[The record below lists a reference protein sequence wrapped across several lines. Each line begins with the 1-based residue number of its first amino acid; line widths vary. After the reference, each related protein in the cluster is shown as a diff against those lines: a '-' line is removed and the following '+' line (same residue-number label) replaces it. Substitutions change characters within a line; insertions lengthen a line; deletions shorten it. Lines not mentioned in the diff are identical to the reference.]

1 MAPIRIAVIGVGKIA
16 RDEHLPS
23 IGRDP
28 RFALAA
34 LVSGSGAGVPGVPTF
49 RDAAEL
55 YAAGPAIDAVAICTP
70 PSARTEL
77 VRQAIDAGVDVL
89 MEKPP
94 TPTVGELRDLAAHA
108 EARGRVLFTTWHSQY
123 NAAVEALRDRLAG
136 RKLRRLA
143 ITWHEDVRRWHPGQA
158 WIWEAAG
165 FGVFDPGINAL
176 SILTRVMP
184 EPAFVRSA
192 RLLTPSNRAMPI
204 AAEIAFT
211 SRALAEGG
219 ALTASFDWRQAGEQ
233 TWEIAADLEGG
244 SGHGTGDVTE
254 LRLTSGGTTLAV
266 DGATVE
272 DAPRHEYDRIYA
284 RFADLV
290 TSRTSHVDPAPFELV
305 ADAFLVGRREDVEP
319 FED

>member
-23 IGRDP
+23 IARDS
-28 RFALAA
+28 RFELAA
-34 LVSGSGAGVPGVPTF
+34 LVSGSGAQAPGVPTF

-55 YAAGPAIDAVAICTP
+55 YAALPDLDAVAICTP
-70 PSARTEL
+70 PSARPAL
-77 VRQAIDAGVDVL
+77 VREAIDAGVDVL

-108 EARGRVLFTTWHSQY
+108 GAAARVLFTTWHSQY
-123 NAAVEALRDRLAG
+123 NAAVEALRNRLAG
-136 RKLRRLA
+136 RTLKRLA
-143 ITWHEDVRRWHPGQA
+143 ITWKEDVRRWHPNQD
-158 WIWEAAG
+158 WIWETAG

-176 SILTRVMP
+176 SILTRVLP

-211 SRALAEGG
+211 SRALADGG
-219 ALTASFDWRQAGEQ
+219 EMTAVFDWRQTGDQ
-233 TWEIAADLEGG
+233 TWEIAADLAD
-244 SGHGTGDVTE
+244 GTA
-254 LRLTSGGTTLAV
+254 LRLTGGGTTLAV
-266 DGATVE
+266 DGVTVE

-284 RFADLV
+284 RFAGLV
-290 TSRTSHVDPAPFELV
+290 ASRDSHIDTAPFELV

>member
-28 RFALAA
+28 RFELAA
-34 LVSGSGAGVPGVPTF
+34 LVSGSGATAPGVPTF

-55 YAAGPAIDAVAICTP
+55 HAALPDLDAVAICTP
-70 PSARTEL
+70 PSARLGL
-77 VRQAIDAGVDVL
+77 VRRAIDAGVDVL

-108 EARGRVLFTTWHSQY
+108 EAAGRVLFTTWHSQY
-123 NAAVEALRDRLAG
+123 NAAVEALRERLAG
-136 RKLRRLA
+136 QKLRRLA
-143 ITWHEDVRRWHPGQA
+143 ITWKEDVRRWHPNQD
-158 WIWEAAG
+158 WIWESAG

-176 SILTRVMP
+176 SILTRILP
-184 EPAFVRSA
+184 EPAFVRAA

-219 ALTASFDWRQAGEQ
+219 EMTAAFDWRQTGEQ
-233 TWEIAADLEGG
+233 TWEIAADLAD
-244 SGHGTGDVTE
+244 GTA
-254 LRLTSGGTTLAV
+254 LRLTGGGTTLTV

-290 TSRTSHVDPAPFELV
+290 ASRRSHVDTAPFELV

-319 FED
+319 FAD

>member
-1 MAPIRIAVIGVGKIA
+1 MAAPIRIAVIGVGKIA

-23 IGRDP
+23 IGRDA
-28 RFALAA
+28 RFELAA
-34 LVSGSGAGVPGVPTF
+34 LVSGSGATAPGVPTF

-55 YAAGPAIDAVAICTP
+55 YAAMPDLDAVAICTP
-70 PSARTEL
+70 PSVRTDL

-108 EARGRVLFTTWHSQY
+108 EGSGRVLFTTWHSQY
-123 NAAVEALRDRLAG
+123 NAAVESLRERLAG
-136 RKLRRLA
+136 QSLKRLA
-143 ITWHEDVRRWHPGQA
+143 ITWKEDVRLWHPKQD
-158 WIWEAAG
+158 WIWETAG

-176 SILTRVMP
+176 SILTRVVP

-192 RLLTPSNRAMPI
+192 RLSTPSNRAMPI

-211 SRALAEGG
+211 SRALARGG
-219 ALTASFDWRQAGEQ
+219 ELTAVFDWRQTGDQ
-233 TWEIAADLEGG
+233 TWEIAVDLAD
-244 SGHGTGDVTE
+244 GTA
-254 LRLTSGGTTLAV
+254 LRLTGGGTTLSV
-266 DGATVE
+266 DGVTVE

-290 TSRTSHVDPAPFELV
+290 AARTSHVDVAPFELV
-305 ADAFLVGRREDVEP
+305 ADAFLVGRREEVEA
-319 FED
+319 FHD

>member
-28 RFALAA
+28 RFELAA
-34 LVSGSGAGVPGVPTF
+34 LVSGSGATAPGVPTF

-55 YAAGPAIDAVAICTP
+55 HAALPDLDAVAICTP
-70 PSARTEL
+70 PSARPGL
-77 VRQAIDAGVDVL
+77 VRRAIDAGADVL

-94 TPTVGELRDLAAHA
+94 TPTVGELRDLASHA
-108 EARGRVLFTTWHSQY
+108 EAAGRVLFTTWHSQY
-123 NAAVEALRDRLAG
+123 NAAVEALRVRLAG
-136 RKLRRLA
+136 RKLKRLA
-143 ITWHEDVRRWHPGQA
+143 ITWKEDVRRWHPNQD

-176 SILTRVMP
+176 SILTRILP
-184 EPAFVRSA
+184 EPAFVRAA

-219 ALTASFDWRQAGEQ
+219 EMTATFDWRQTGEQ
-233 TWEIAADLEGG
+233 TWEIAADLAD
-244 SGHGTGDVTE
+244 GTA
-254 LRLTSGGTTLAV
+254 LRLTGGGTTLTA

-290 TSRTSHVDPAPFELV
+290 ASRTSHVDTAPFELV

>member
-1 MAPIRIAVIGVGKIA
+1 MATPIRIAVIGVGKIA

-28 RFALAA
+28 RFELAA
-34 LVSGSGAGVPGVPTF
+34 LVSGSGATAPGVPTF

-55 YAAGPAIDAVAICTP
+55 YAAVPDLDAVAICTP
-70 PSARTEL
+70 PSARTDL

-108 EARGRVLFTTWHSQY
+108 AAAGRVLFTTWHSQY
-123 NAAVEALRDRLAG
+123 NAAVETLRARLAG
-136 RKLRRLA
+136 QKIRRLA
-143 ITWHEDVRRWHPGQA
+143 ITWKEDVRRWHPGQA
-158 WIWEAAG
+158 WIWDSAG

-176 SILTRVMP
+176 SILTRVLP

-204 AAEIAFT
+204 AAEIGFA

-219 ALTASFDWRQAGEQ
+219 ELTAVFDWRQTGDQ
-233 TWEIAADLEGG
+233 TWEIAVDLAD
-244 SGHGTGDVTE
+244 GTA
-254 LRLTSGGTTLAV
+254 LRLTGGGTTLTV
-266 DGATVE
+266 GGTTVE

-284 RFADLV
+284 RFAELV
-290 TSRTSHVDPAPFELV
+290 ASRTSHVDAAPFELV
-305 ADAFLVGRREDVEP
+305 ADAFLVGRREDVEA
-319 FED
+319 FHD

>member
-23 IGRDP
+23 IARDD

-34 LVSGSGAGVPGVPTF
+34 VVSGSGAEVPGVPTF

-70 PSARTEL
+70 PSARTGL

-94 TPTVGELRDLAAHA
+94 TPTVGELRDLADHA
-108 EARGRVLFTTWHSQY
+108 RAKGRVLFTTWHSQY
-123 NAAVEALRDRLAG
+123 NAAVDALKARLAG
-136 RKLRRLA
+136 QVLRRLA
-143 ITWHEDVRRWHPGQA
+143 ITWKEDVRRWHPGQA

-176 SILTRVMP
+176 SILTRVLP

-192 RLLTPSNRAMPI
+192 RLLTPANRAMPI
-204 AAEIAFT
+204 AAEIAFA

-219 ALTASFDWRQAGEQ
+219 EMTAAFDWRQTGEQ
-233 TWEIAADLEGG
+233 TWEIAADLAD
-244 SGHGTGDVTE
+244 GTA
-254 LRLTSGGTTLAV
+254 LRLTGGGTTLSV
-266 DGATVE
+266 DGSVVE

-284 RFADLV
+284 RFAELV
-290 TSRTSHVDPAPFELV
+290 ASRASHVDPAPFELV

>member
-23 IGRDP
+23 IARDP

-34 LVSGSGAGVPGVPTF
+34 LVSGSGATAPGVPTF

-55 YAAGPAIDAVAICTP
+55 YAALPGLDAVAICTP
-70 PSARTEL
+70 PSARAEL

-94 TPTVGELRDLAAHA
+94 TPTVGEMRDLAAHA
-108 EARGRVLFTTWHSQY
+108 EAAGRVIFTTWHSQY
-123 NAAVEALRDRLAG
+123 NAAVDALRERLAG
-136 RKLRRLA
+136 RDIKRLA
-143 ITWHEDVRRWHPGQA
+143 ITWNEDVRRWHPNQD
-158 WIWEAAG
+158 WIWEPAG

-192 RLLTPSNRAMPI
+192 RLMTPSNRAMPI

-211 SRALAEGG
+211 SRALAPGG
-219 ALTASFDWRQAGEQ
+219 TLTASFDWRHTGEQ
-233 TWEIAADLEGG
+233 TWDIAADLAD
-244 SGHGTGDVTE
+244 GTA
-254 LRLTSGGTTLAV
+254 LRLTGGGTTLRS
-266 DGATVE
+266 DGALVA

-290 TSRTSHVDPAPFELV
+290 ASRQSHVDLAPFELV
-305 ADAFLVGRREDVEP
+305 ADAFLVGRREDVAP
-319 FED
+319 FDD

>member
-1 MAPIRIAVIGVGKIA
+1 MAPIRIALIGVGKIA

-28 RFALAA
+28 RFSLAA
-34 LVSGSGAGVPGVPTF
+34 LVSGSGATAPGVPTF

-55 YAAGPAIDAVAICTP
+55 YAAMPDLDAVAICTP
-70 PSARTEL
+70 PSARTDL
-77 VRQAIDAGVDVL
+77 VRQAIDAGIDVL

-94 TPTVGELRDLAAHA
+94 TPTVGELRDLAAQA
-108 EARGRVLFTTWHSQY
+108 EAAGRVLFTTWHSQY
-123 NAAVEALRDRLAG
+123 NAAVEMLRERLAG
-136 RKLRRLA
+136 RTLKRLA
-143 ITWHEDVRRWHPGQA
+143 INWKEDVRRWHPNQD
-158 WIWEAAG
+158 WIWETAG
-165 FGVFDPGINAL
+165 FGIFDPGINAL

-211 SRALAEGG
+211 SRALVPGG
-219 ALTASFDWRQAGEQ
+219 ELTAVFDWRQTGDQ
-233 TWEIAADLEGG
+233 TWEIAADLAD
-244 SGHGTGDVTE
+244 GTA
-254 LRLTSGGTTLAV
+254 LHLTGGGTTLTV
-266 DGATVE
+266 DGTVVA

-290 TSRTSHVDPAPFELV
+290 ATRTSHVDAAPFELV

-319 FED
+319 FHD

>member
-28 RFALAA
+28 HFELAA
-34 LVSGSGAGVPGVPTF
+34 LVSGSGATAPGVPTF

-55 YAAGPAIDAVAICTP
+55 HAALPDLDAVAICTP
-70 PSARTEL
+70 PSARPEL
-77 VRQAIDAGVDVL
+77 VRRAIDAGVDVL

-108 EARGRVLFTTWHSQY
+108 EAAGRVLFTTWHSQY
-123 NAAVEALRDRLAG
+123 NAAVEALRGRLAG
-136 RKLRRLA
+136 RTLKRLA
-143 ITWHEDVRRWHPGQA
+143 ITWKEDVRRWHPNQD
-158 WIWEAAG
+158 WIWESAG

-176 SILTRVMP
+176 SILTRILP
-184 EPAFVRSA
+184 EPAFVRAA

-219 ALTASFDWRQAGEQ
+219 EMIAAFDWRQTGDQ
-233 TWEIAADLEGG
+233 TWEIAADLAD
-244 SGHGTGDVTE
+244 GTA
-254 LRLTSGGTTLAV
+254 LRLTGGGTTLMV

-290 TSRTSHVDPAPFELV
+290 ASRKSHVDTAPFELV